1 MKAGLEVKGLMQQRS
16 REIWLKTA
24 VVEVGKMRLFEKHF
38 ISLPKINKIGI
49 WFEYGKLKEERQ
61 MRCTS
66 SFRFLVTVR
75 WISNK
80 LKENVGG
87 EADTVG
93 DSMKNNLID
102 YICLLWYS
110 CGCLSA
116 GVQYT
121 FGSTLG
127 NLGRIKGLERSI
139 WKLQHFSDNWKIRI
153 DKFFLLRGYM

>member
-1 MKAGLEVKGLMQQRS
+1 
-16 REIWLKTA
+16 
-24 VVEVGKMRLFEKHF
+24 MRLFEKHF

-80 LKENVGG
+80 LKENIGG
-87 EADTVG
+87 EADMVG

-102 YICLLWYS
+102 YICLL
-110 CGCLSA
+110 
-116 GVQYT
+116 
-121 FGSTLG
+121 
-127 NLGRIKGLERSI
+127 
-139 WKLQHFSDNWKIRI
+139 
-153 DKFFLLRGYM
+153 